1 MRVDAL
7 LRGVQTMTKKRL
19 AVFIARQ
26 ALILILVGLAS
37 LVNMDICL
45 MIIRHSAKECQIV
58 CCLSTVAVAH
68 TVLMAV

>member
-37 LVNMDICL
+37 LVNMDICW
-45 MIIRHSAKECQIV
+45 S
-58 CCLSTVAVAH
+58 
-68 TVLMAV
+68 